1 MTGHDLLFKN
11 IFLEALKKYLTI
23 KSILREY
30 IAFYFKM
37 NSFIQSDNQCY
48 NAFIFLN
55 KIISK
60 EKY

>member
-37 NSFIQSDNQCY
+37 NSFIQSNNQC
-48 NAFIFLN
+48 
-55 KIISK
+55 
-60 EKY
+60 